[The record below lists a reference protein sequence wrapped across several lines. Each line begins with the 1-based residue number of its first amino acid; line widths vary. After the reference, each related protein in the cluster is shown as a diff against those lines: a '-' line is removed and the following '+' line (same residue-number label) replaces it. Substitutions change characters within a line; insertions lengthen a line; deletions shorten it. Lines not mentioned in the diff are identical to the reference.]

1 MPHVYYSEIT
11 TLSILLFSLLCVC
24 VNAHICV
31 SSLPQWVH
39 VDHAFFIRLLSV
51 PLFPDLFVS
60 LNVHLVTQFTFTFLQ
75 FHPKYL
81 LHLVRMNQGSV
92 WTLLHL
98 VVRWLHPF
106 GLLTPVT
113 LSHPPYG
120 GCPVYLSGPHPELL
134 PHAPPLPP
142 QPRKPLGLLW
152 KMLFA
157 CAVSHSQKLFVG
169 NVICLFLI
177 RLYF

>member
-39 VDHAFFIRLLSV
+39 VDHAFLIRLLSV

-98 VVRWLHPF
+98 VVLF
-106 GLLTPVT
+106 LVT
-113 LSHPPYG
+113 SSLRS
-120 GCPVYLSGPHPELL
+120 PHPCHPKSPSLWRM
-134 PHAPPLPP
+134 PGVPVRPTPGASASCSTPAPPTSKASWRPVEDAVCLCCFSLP
-142 QPRKPLGLLW
+142 KI
-152 KMLFA
+152 
-157 CAVSHSQKLFVG
+157 
-169 NVICLFLI
+169 ICGKC
-177 RLYF
+177 